1 MYIKGKPK
9 NYEVITVGEP
19 SLDELSPTEQR
30 LFYHSLYMYMMDKI
44 NDRKEREGKE
54 EKNN

>member
-1 MYIKGKPK
+1 MCIKGKPK
-9 NYEVITVGEP
+9 NYEVITIGRP
-19 SLDELSPTEQR
+19 SLSALSPTEQR

-44 NDRKEREGKE
+44 NDRKEREEKE

>member
-44 NDRKEREGKE
+44 NDRKEREEKE